1 MVAAMKEDRSVG
13 GADLNRFAISF
24 VFPKITGL
32 KILWRLT
39 NLQCQQVADD
49 GPIGFCKLRGNK
61 SLYGAMADG
70 EGTGEAQKGET
81 EVTLFESKFASK
93 VFPAG
98 G

>member
-1 MVAAMKEDRSVG
+1 
-13 GADLNRFAISF
+13 
-24 VFPKITGL
+24 
-32 KILWRLT
+32 
-39 NLQCQQVADD
+39 VADD